1 MNRSSGSPYK
11 TAYIRRRARES
22 IFRGRGIVLT
32 DGGGNRKVAQG
43 NIIALLDNAGG
54 VVVQYV
60 YDAWG
65 NHAVLDENGNDLTDS
80 SHIGNRN
87 PFRYRGYFYDEETG
101 LYYLQTRYYD
111 PEIGRFLNMD
121 DVSYADPEQFHGL
134 NLYAYCG
141 NDPVNNIDPTGH
153 FAITLSLLAALGV
166 AAAVGAGIGVVGTF
180 FGDVVNAALTGKW
193 SWSSWETYLGNAI
206 GGAIGGAISLIPWAG
221 AFLGSV
227 TGGTLGTVIEMS
239 LEKATGRH
247 DWAWS
252 EIGLQFTVS
261 LGINLVAA
269 GFTSYLRIPGITK
282 GSHSWQQVFKS
293 GFTKTW
299 RYGFRM
305 SLKTLAKGAGYLM
318 VSSFSTGFVVG
329 NLMQS
334 FSDWLIGQ
342 VNW

>member
-1 MNRSSGSPYK
+1 MV
-11 TAYIRRRARES
+11 E
-22 IFRGRGIVLT
+22 
-32 DGGGNRKVAQG
+32 
-43 NIIALLDNAGG
+43 
-54 VVVQYV
+54 YV

-65 NHAVLDENGNDLTDS
+65 NHAALDANGNDLTDS

-87 PFRYRGYFYDEETG
+87 PFRYRGYFYDVETG

-121 DVSYADPEQFHGL
+121 SISYADPKQFHGL
-134 NLYAYCG
+134 NLYAYCA
-141 NDPVNNIDPTGH
+141 NNPVNYVDPTGH
-153 FAITLSLLAALGV
+153 FIITLSLLASFGV
-166 AAAVGAGIGVVGTF
+166 AAAVGAAVGVVGTF
-180 FGDVVNAALTGKW
+180 MGDVINAALTGEW

-227 TGGTLGTVIEMS
+227 TGGTLGTVIGMS

-269 GFTSYLRIPGITK
+269 GFTRYLRIPGITK
-282 GSHSWQQVFKS
+282 GSHSWHSNQVLQK
-293 GFTKTW
+293 
-299 RYGFRM
+299 
-305 SLKTLAKGAGYLM
+305 LGAM
-318 VSSFSTGFVVG
+318 VLGCP
-329 NLMQS
+329 
-334 FSDWLIGQ
+334 
-342 VNW
+342 

>member
-1 MNRSSGSPYK
+1 M
-11 TAYIRRRARES
+11 
-22 IFRGRGIVLT
+22 
-32 DGGGNRKVAQG
+32 
-43 NIIALLDNAGG
+43 
-54 VVVQYV
+54 VQYV

-65 NHAVLDENGNDLTDS
+65 NHAVLDANGNDLTDS

-87 PFRYRGYFYDEETG
+87 PFRYRGYFYDVETG

-111 PEIGRFLNMD
+111 PEVGRFLNMD
-121 DVSYADPEQFHGL
+121 DISYADPEQSHGL
-134 NLYAYCG
+134 NLYAYCA
-141 NDPVNNIDPTGH
+141 NNPVNNVDPTGH
-153 FAITLSLLAALGV
+153 FIITLSLLAAFGV
-166 AAAVGAGIGVVGTF
+166 AAAVGAAVGVVGTF
-180 FGDVVNAALTGKW
+180 MGDVINAALTGEW

-206 GGAIGGAISLIPWAG
+206 GGAIGGAISLIPGSFTFVGVALSG
-221 AFLGSV
+221 A
-227 TGGTLGTVIEMS
+227 LGTAVGMS

-247 DWAWS
+247 DWTWR
-252 EIGLQFTVS
+252 E
-261 LGINLVAA
+261 LGTQTAKSFVINLFAA
-269 GFTSYLRIPGITK
+269 SFTSYLRIPRATK